1 METGNWKLKI
11 TFMLNINDL
20 KPGVRAIFNE
30 QPHVVVSAEHS
41 KQGRAGGILRSKLK
55 NLITG
60 AQFEHTFAGAEK
72 LEEAE
77 LETRKAQ
84 FLYCDDPTT
93 AGGNAYFMN
102 PADFEQFE
110 IALTKISDVKKFLKE
125 GEEVELLYFEGNP
138 INIQLPIKMKFRIT
152 YTEPGFK
159 GNTTSN
165 VLKPAT
171 IETGAEIKV
180 PIFVKVGDE
189 IIIDTRTG
197 EYVERA

>member
-1 METGNWKLKI
+1 
-11 TFMLNINDL
+11 MLNINDL
-20 KPGVRAIFNE
+20 KPGVKAIFND

-41 KQGRAGGILRSKLK
+41 KSGRSGAVLRAKIK

-77 LETRKAQ
+77 ITNKKAQ
-84 FLYCDDPTT
+84 FLYRDSDLF
-93 AGGNAYFMN
+93 YFMD
-102 PADFEQFE
+102 PVSFEQFE
-110 IALTKISDVKKFLKE
+110 LTKAQIDKDAGFLKD
-125 GEEVELLYFEGNP
+125 GEEVEIMYFEGTA
-138 INIQLPIKMKFRIT
+138 ISIQLPIKMKFKIT

-159 GNTTSN
+159 GNTATN

-171 IETGAEIKV
+171 IETGAEVKV
-180 PIFVKVGDE
+180 PIFIKEGDE
-189 IIIDTRTG
+189 IIIDTRSG